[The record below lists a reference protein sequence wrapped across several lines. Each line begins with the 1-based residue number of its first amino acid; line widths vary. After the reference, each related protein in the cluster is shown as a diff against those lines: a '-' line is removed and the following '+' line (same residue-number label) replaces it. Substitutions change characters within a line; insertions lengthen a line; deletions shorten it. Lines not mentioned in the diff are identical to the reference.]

1 VISLKSQ
8 KIVFLFFELSHNEY
22 ICKILNCM
30 SKTRGVAKRASVYCA
45 ARKNRQFTF
54 LPWHGLLV
62 DRQSVIAEN
71 SLYFESIEM
80 E

>member
-1 VISLKSQ
+1 MILLKSQ

-22 ICKILNCM
+22 IYKILNCM
-30 SKTRGVAKRASVYCA
+30 SKTREVAKRASVYFA

-54 LPWHGLLV
+54 LHGLLV
-62 DRQSVIAEN
+62 DSQSVIAEN

>member
-1 VISLKSQ
+1 
-8 KIVFLFFELSHNEY
+8 
-22 ICKILNCM
+22 M
-30 SKTRGVAKRASVYCA
+30 TKTREVAKRASVYCA

-54 LPWHGLLV
+54 LHDLLV
-62 DRQSVIAEN
+62 DSQSVIAET